1 MRTLREV
8 REATGLTEHQL
19 AAMVAVA
26 TGTLAAWERGH
37 GRPNTRQVG
46 QLALVL
52 GVTPDRVLAALPP
65 PPTGLQ

>member
-1 MRTLREV
+1 MQTLREV

-19 AAMVAVA
+19 ATMVAVA

-46 QLALVL
+46 QLALAL
-52 GVTPDRVLAALPP
+52 GVTPDGVLAALHP
-65 PPTGLQ
+65 PPTGPQ